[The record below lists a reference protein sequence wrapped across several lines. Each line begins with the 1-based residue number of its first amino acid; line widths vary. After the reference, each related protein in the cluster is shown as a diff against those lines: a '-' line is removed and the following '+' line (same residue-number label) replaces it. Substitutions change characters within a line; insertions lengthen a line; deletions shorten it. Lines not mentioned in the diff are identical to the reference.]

1 VSSGARP
8 PCPESS
14 EKAEA
19 ERDSRGFPLSS
30 HGVPIEAVCAACKT
44 PMVAM
49 PGAEENEFVHDFDCL
64 NKGAVKTTADVP
76 QTSKDESIDRLRR
89 AILEMAN
96 WPDGAAILRPSI
108 QWAASDGGTLPSLTA
123 GDLRALF
130 AAVASETPAESQ
142 AQKESPE

>member
-1 VSSGARP
+1 
-8 PCPESS
+8 
-14 EKAEA
+14 
-19 ERDSRGFPLSS
+19 
-30 HGVPIEAVCAACKT
+30 
-44 PMVAM
+44 M